1 MAKSSKTRAS
11 RLKYVSSTHILIP
24 GFETPFDQN
33 LDPTNRWVVLANNI
47 PWDKLV
53 NIYEKQLGKSNFG
66 ASKINGRIAIGSLI
80 IKLLNDLSDRD
91 VVTQLQENVYMQYF
105 VGLSSFCSAPL
116 YDPSLLVEFR
126 NRLGMDELKEINEI
140 IVANWARQ
148 NDDNRNDDEDN
159 GIKNLSGTDVSI
171 DIKEDETPH
180 QSGVEHKGSLIIDAT
195 AAPQDIAYP
204 TDLNLLSEAR
214 EILESVIDTM
224 YEKSK
229 EIKKPRTYREI
240 AHKEYLKV
248 AQNRNPS
255 GKIIRGAIK
264 KQLQYVARNLKIVN
278 RYMDELGVFGI
289 LTAKQHNYFLRINTL
304 YDQQIEMYTHKKHSV
319 ENRIVSIHQPHVRP
333 IVRGKRGAKVEFGS
347 KIQVGL
353 VDGICYLDYLS
364 WDAYNES
371 QYLEHSVEEYKR
383 RSGYY
388 PSEVLADQIYCTRSN
403 RTFLKDRGI
412 HLKAKPLGRPSA
424 VQNHVSPGERN
435 PIEGKFGQAKVA
447 YGLQRVKARLTNTSA
462 SWIAGIILV
471 LNLVRLAGL
480 SAYCIILKVL
490 NNIKK
495 EWSLIGWQRHNVCF
509 GTLTFS
515 ADPKYDSIYIAT
527 IYD

>member
-1 MAKSSKTRAS
+1 VQAKMAKSSKTRAS
-11 RLKYVSSTHILIP
+11 RLKYVRTTEILIP

-33 LDPTNRWVVLANNI
+33 LDPTNRWVLLAKNI

-80 IKLLNDLSDRD
+80 IKYLNDLSDRD

-105 VGLSSFCSAPL
+105 VGLSSFCNAPL

-126 NRLGMDELKEINEI
+126 NRLGMDELNEINEI
-140 IVANWARQ
+140 IVTNWTK
-148 NDDNRNDDEDN
+148 NDDKRKDDDDTASKNPSDSDDAKDN
-159 GIKNLSGTDVSI
+159 KGDEAPPIQTDL
-171 DIKEDETPH
+171 EN
-180 QSGVEHKGSLIIDAT
+180 KGSLIIDAT

-214 EILESVIDTM
+214 EILESLIDTM
-224 YEKSK
+224 YVNSTDE
-229 EIKKPRTYREI
+229 KKPRTYREK

-255 GKIIRGAIK
+255 RKTIRSAIK
-264 KQLQYVARNLKIVN
+264 KQLQYVARNLKTVN
-278 RYMDELGVFGI
+278 KYMDELGISGI
-289 LTAKQHNYFLRINTL
+289 LTARQHNYFLRITTL
-304 YDQQIEMYTHKKHSV
+304 YDQQIEMYEQKKHSV

-333 IVRGKRGAKVEFGS
+333 IVRGKRGAKVEFGA

-364 WDAYNES
+364 WDAYNEG

-383 RSGYY
+383 RSGCY
-388 PSEVLADQIYCTRSN
+388 PKELLADQIYCTRAN
-403 RTFLKDRGI
+403 RAFLKERHI

-447 YGLQRVKARLTNTSA
+447 YGLQRVKARLSNTSA

-471 LNLVRLAGL
+471 LNLVKLAGL
-480 SAYCIILKVL
+480 SAYCILLTVVHNLKYLWANTTNHRFYYPFNLV
-490 NNIKK
+490 
-495 EWSLIGWQRHNVCF
+495 
-509 GTLTFS
+509 
-515 ADPKYDSIYIAT
+515 
-527 IYD
+527 

>member
-11 RLKYVSSTHILIP
+11 RLKYISVRHALIP

-33 LDPTNRWVVLANNI
+33 LDPSNRWVILANNI
-47 PWDKLV
+47 PWDRLV
-53 NIYEKQLGKSNFG
+53 NIYEKKLGRSNFG

-80 IKLLNDLSDRD
+80 IKHLNELSDRE

-105 VGLSSFCSAPL
+105 VGLSSFCSEPL
-116 YDPSLLVEFR
+116 FDPSLLVEFR
-126 NRLGMDELKEINEI
+126 NRLGMDEMKEINEI
-140 IVANWARQ
+140 IIANWATQ
-148 NDDNRNDDEDN
+148 KDENRNKDDGKDDKKPSPSDSLADTRSEDV
-159 GIKNLSGTDVSI
+159 LPLR
-171 DIKEDETPH
+171 ERET
-180 QSGVEHKGSLIIDAT
+180 KGSLIMDAT
-195 AAPQDIAYP
+195 VAPQDIAYP

-214 EILESVIDTM
+214 EILESLIDTM
-224 YEKSK
+224 YEKSSD
-229 EIKKPRTYREI
+229 EKKPRTYREI

-255 GKIIRGAIK
+255 RKTIRAAIK
-264 KQLQYVARNLKIVN
+264 KQLQYVSRNLKVVN
-278 RYMDELGVFGI
+278 RYMDELEISGI
-289 LTAKQHNYFLRINTL
+289 LTAKQHNYFLRINTM
-304 YDQQIEMYTHKKHSV
+304 YDQQVEMYAHKKHTV

-347 KIQVGL
+347 KIQVSL
-353 VDGICYLDYLS
+353 VDGLCYLDCLS

-388 PSEVLADQIYCTRSN
+388 PQEVLADQIYCTRAN
-403 RTFLKDRGI
+403 RAYLKGNGI
-412 HLKAKPLGRPSA
+412 KLKAKPLGRPAA

-447 YGLQRVKARLTNTSA
+447 YGLQRVKARLSNTSA

-471 LNLVRLAGL
+471 LNLVKLAGL
-480 SAYCIILKVL
+480 SAYCSILKAMTNL
-490 NNIKK
+490 KHLLPIIKYQ
-495 EWSLIGWQRHNVCF
+495 LFYRNLGYV
-509 GTLTFS
+509 
-515 ADPKYDSIYIAT
+515 
-527 IYD
+527 